1 MVAKINVGNS
11 LRGALEYNGQKVNE
25 GEGKVLASHKIFD
38 NGTGTMDIA
47 RVMAD
52 FERYL
57 PARMRTENP
66 VIHISLNPH
75 PDDRLTDTELS
86 DIAREYMEKIG
97 YGGQPYVV
105 FKHEDID
112 RHHLHIVS
120 IRVGLDG
127 KRINNDYIH
136 RRSKRATNA
145 LEKKYGL
152 RPSGDRKQRMEPGAF
167 RKVDVSAGNV
177 KRQIGN
183 VLKGLSG
190 NYRFQ
195 SLGEYRALLSLYNI
209 TVEEARGEVNG
220 REYRG
225 FVYLATDN
233 KGNKIGNPIKASRFG
248 KYAGYEAFEATCVA
262 SKDLIREKDLGKYTK
277 GRVLAVLRRASGK
290 EELVSLLKAKGV
302 DVVFRETDTGRIYG
316 ATFIDHNTGCVLN
329 GSRMG
334 KELSANALQEWVT
347 AKDSPIPMGTGTTAT
362 GQPTGEREPFAPF
375 VPQPHESGE
384 ESVTGGMFD
393 LSLTTGTDPEEEAF
407 RRKMQRKKKKK
418 KGRGI

>member
-1 MVAKINVGNS
+1 
-11 LRGALEYNGQKVNE
+11 
-25 GEGKVLASHKIFD
+25 
-38 NGTGTMDIA
+38 
-47 RVMAD
+47 
-52 FERYL
+52 
-57 PARMRTENP
+57 
-66 VIHISLNPH
+66 
-75 PDDRLTDTELS
+75 
-86 DIAREYMEKIG
+86 
-97 YGGQPYVV
+97 
-105 FKHEDID
+105 
-112 RHHLHIVS
+112 
-120 IRVGLDG
+120 
-127 KRINNDYIH
+127 
-136 RRSKRATNA
+136 
-145 LEKKYGL
+145 
-152 RPSGDRKQRMEPGAF
+152 MEPGTF

-225 FVYLATDN
+225 FVYSATDN
-233 KGNKIGNPIKASRFG
+233 AGVKTGNPIKASRFG
-248 KYAGYEAFEATCVA
+248 KYAGYEAFEATCA
-262 SKDLIREKDLGKYTK
+262 TSKELIREKDWGKYTK
-277 GRVLAVLRRASGK
+277 GRVLAAMRRASGR

-347 AKDSPIPMGTGTTAT
+347 AKDSPIPMGTVTTAT
-362 GQPTGEREPFAPF
+362 GQPTGEREPSAPF
-375 VPQPHESGE
+375 VPQPHEPGE

-393 LSLTTGTDPEEEAF
+393 LSLNTGTDPEEEAF

-418 KGRGI
+418 GRGI

>member
-25 GEGKVLASHKIFD
+25 GEGKVLASNKIFD
-38 NGTGTMDIA
+38 NGTGTMDTA

-52 FERYL
+52 FGRYL

-86 DIAREYMEKIG
+86 DIASEYMEKIG

-127 KRINNDYIH
+127 KRLNNDYIH
-136 RRSKRATNA
+136 CRSKRATNA

-152 RPSGDRKQRMEPGAF
+152 RPSGDSKQRMEPGAF

-195 SLGEYRALLSLYNI
+195 TLGEYRALLSLYHI
-209 TVEEARGEVNG
+209 TVEEARGEMNG

-225 FVYLATDN
+225 FVYSATDDA
-233 KGNKIGNPIKASRFG
+233 GNKAGNPIKASRFG
-248 KYAGYEAFEATCVA
+248 KYAGYEAFEATCA
-262 SKDLIREKDLGKYTK
+262 TSKDEIREKDLGKHTK
-277 GRVLAVLRRASGK
+277 GRVLAVLRRASGR
-290 EELVSLLKAKGV
+290 EELVSLLAAKGV
-302 DVVFRETDTGRIYG
+302 DVVLRETDTGRIYG

-334 KELSANALQEWVT
+334 KELSANALQEWVV
-347 AKDSPIPMGTGTTAT
+347 ASGSPIPTGIAAPVPQ
-362 GQPTGEREPFAPF
+362 QPAGEREPFAPF
-375 VPQPHESGE
+375 VPQQHESGE
-384 ESVTGGMFD
+384 DSITGGMFD
-393 LSLTTGTDPEEEAF
+393 LSLTAGTDPEEEAF

-418 KGRGI
+418 RGRGI